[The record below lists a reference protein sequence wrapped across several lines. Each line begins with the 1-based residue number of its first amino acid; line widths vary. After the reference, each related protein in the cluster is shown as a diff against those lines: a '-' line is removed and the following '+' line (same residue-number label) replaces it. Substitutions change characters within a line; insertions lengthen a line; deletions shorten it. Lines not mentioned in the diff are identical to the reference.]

1 MRTIWKSIAVPLM
14 AAVCGTSAHA
24 CQPAYRHTEY
34 FGERTYLSEEV
45 RDKVLDD
52 IRANHYTVIE
62 PQIGLLFYP
71 IVRKGDAI
79 YLGNQPIATEK
90 DSFWY
95 LGHGYYQLNGQ
106 LYYMGERVGAYPGGG
121 TVVVHVEDRT
131 RPGRTTIRRG
141 DCIAASSITPASSKP
156 RPASGSSESSTT
168 TESGGEL
175 TRPGAFAAHDRQTL
189 SDQWLGVVNGR
200 LSTSL
205 PTQSVE
211 KPCVVRRPRVR
222 PAAESAP

>member
-34 FGERTYLSEEV
+34 FGERAYLSEQI

-71 IVRKGDAI
+71 IVRKGNAI

-106 LYYMGERVGAYPGGG
+106 LYYMGERVGANPSGG

-131 RPGRTTIRRG
+131 RP
-141 DCIAASSITPASSKP
+141 
-156 RPASGSSESSTT
+156 RPDDY
-168 TESGGEL
+168 
-175 TRPGAFAAHDRQTL
+175 PK
-189 SDQWLGVVNGR
+189 GR
-200 LSTSL
+200 LYCRVEHHASILETSAGL
-205 PTQSVE
+205 RIERIVDDN
-211 KPCVVRRPRVR
+211 
-222 PAAESAP
+222 